1 MTLAENT
8 ARAVEILA
16 AARLGGGLTDR
27 LPDPLMPDTV
37 ADGYELQN
45 RLNLHLTQAGF
56 GPVVGHKIGCTTK
69 VMQDYMKISEPCA
82 GEVFATMEFHE
93 RADVQI
99 ELYHRIGIE
108 VEIGVLLSQDMSQD
122 EPFSRETVGGYVE
135 AALPSVEL
143 VDDRY
148 VDYPSLPVPMLVAD
162 NFFNSG
168 AVLGAPVL
176 NWQQL
181 DLAAVTGK
189 LFIDGDEAGAGVG
202 ADILG
207 HPLNALAWLAN
218 MRCAQGRPLKAGE
231 FVLLGS
237 IVKTVHFDAPA
248 QCVADL
254 GELGRVEV
262 NFV

>member
-1 MTLAENT
+1 MTSAENT

-16 AARLGGGLTDR
+16 ASRLGGGPTDR
-27 LPDPLMPDTV
+27 LPDPLMPETV
-37 ADGYELQN
+37 AEGYDLQN
-45 RLNLHLTQAGF
+45 QLNAHLTQAGF

-82 GEVFATMEFHE
+82 GEIFATMEFHE

-108 VEIGVLLSQDMSQD
+108 VEIGVLLSHDMVKD
-122 EPFSRETVGGYVE
+122 EAFTRETAGGYVE
-135 AALPSVEL
+135 AVLPAVEL

-176 NWQQL
+176 NWQHL
-181 DLAAVTGK
+181 DLAAITGN
-189 LFIDGDEAGAGVG
+189 LYIDGDEAGAGVG

-207 HPLNALAWLAN
+207 HPFEALAWLAN
-218 MRCAQGRPLKAGE
+218 LRCKQGRPLKAGE

-237 IVKTVHFDAPA
+237 IVKTVHFDEPA

-254 GELGRVEV
+254 GELGRIEV

>member
-1 MTLAENT
+1 MLSAEDT

-16 AARLGGGLTDR
+16 AARLGGGPTGR
-27 LPDPLMPDTV
+27 LPDRLMPKTV
-37 ADGYELQN
+37 AEGYVLQN
-45 RLNLHLTQAGF
+45 RLNAHLTQAGF

-82 GEVFATMEFHE
+82 GEIFSTMEFHE
-93 RADVQI
+93 SADVQI
-99 ELYHRIGIE
+99 DLYHRIGIE
-108 VEIGVLLSQDMSQD
+108 VEIGVLLSHDLDQDG
-122 EPFSRETVGGYVE
+122 PFTRETVGGYVE
-135 AALPSVEL
+135 AVLPAVEL

-168 AVLGAPVL
+168 AVLGRPL
-176 NWQQL
+176 MNWQAL
-181 DLAAVTGK
+181 DLAAVTGS
-189 LFIDGDEAGAGVG
+189 LHIDGDEAGTGVG

-207 HPLNALAWLAN
+207 HPFEALAWLAN
-218 MRCAQGRPLKAGE
+218 LHCSQERPLRGGE

-237 IVKTVHFDAPA
+237 IVKTVHFDKPA
-248 QCVADL
+248 RCVADL